1 MEKMR
6 WCLSR
11 SPDLVEMN
19 NSLDIR
25 IVDVWSSLER
35 WRGLEQNAVM
45 SPYQNSSWILAWY
58 KDTEQNSQSERQVFA
73 VEGWQGD
80 NLVFI
85 LPLQITN
92 KFGIK
97 ICKWFGP
104 KYQNLNSGIFDKYWL
119 TSQGYVNFSE
129 VLSQIAELHGDIDIF
144 QLEKQPLE
152 TGNITNPLADVGYG
166 IIHSDPIFIAK
177 IGSNF
182 KNWEESK
189 RSKNSRKRL
198 AKKRNALQIKVGL
211 VTTQRATTRYEI
223 WNAFDTLFSQREI
236 ARNVR
241 ALPNPISSDSDL
253 PALKEAAIAG
263 LNSQNGLRVY
273 TMNSGASVLAVNCFI
288 THDER
293 ASAILSSM
301 DEDLAKFSVGRLTE
315 RDTLEL
321 LSIDGFSVVD
331 FGLGDDR
338 YKQEWATREQVY
350 DNFVTTTR
358 FGHLA
363 RYMLVAIG
371 LFKRMIKRSASFKKA
386 IRLIKSR
393 YRF

>member
-1 MEKMR
+1 
-6 WCLSR
+6 
-11 SPDLVEMN
+11 MN

-25 IVDVWSSLER
+25 IVDICSSLER
-35 WRGLEQNAVM
+35 WRDLEHNAVM
-45 SPYQNSSWILAWY
+45 SPYQNSSWILAWC
-58 KDTEQNSQSERQVFA
+58 KNNEHNSKFEKQVFV
-73 VEGWQGD
+73 VEGYQDD

-97 ICKWFGP
+97 ICNWFGP
-104 KYQNLNSGIFDKYWL
+104 KYQNLNSGIFNKYWL
-119 TSQGYVNFSE
+119 ASQDYVNFSE
-129 VLSQIAELHGDIDIF
+129 VLSEVADLHGDIDIF

-152 TGNITNPLADVGYG
+152 IGSVTNPLAGVGHR
-166 IIHSDPIFIAK
+166 ILHSDPIFIAE
-177 IGSNF
+177 IGNNF
-182 KNWEESK
+182 KDWVESK

-198 AKKRNALQIKVGL
+198 VKKHNALQRKVGP
-211 VTTQRATTRYEI
+211 VTTKRVTTRSEI
-223 WNAFDTLFSQREI
+223 CNAIDTLFSQREI

-241 ALPNPISSDSDL
+241 ALPNPISSDLDL
-253 PALKEAAIAG
+253 PALKEAAIDG
-263 LNSQNGLRVY
+263 LNSHNGLRVY
-273 TMNSGASVLAVNCFI
+273 TMNSGSSVLAVNCFI

-301 DEDLAKFSVGRLTE
+301 DEDLAKFSIGRLTE

-321 LSIDGFSVVD
+321 LSKDGFSLVD

-350 DNFVTTTR
+350 DNFVASTR
-358 FGHLA
+358 LGHLA
-363 RYMLVAIG
+363 RYMLVANR
-371 LFKRMIKRSASFKKA
+371 LFRRMIKRSASFKKA